1 MSGIPEYV
9 LRIIML
15 YLPAMVANAIPL
27 ICRRYVFRNP
37 HPIDFKKN
45 FYDGR
50 RLFGDNKS
58 IEGFIVGVIAGALIG
73 LAYGSYTRS
82 QLSEWVSYGFL
93 SGVGAM
99 CGDLFNSFVKRR
111 IGMKPGQPFIPFDQI
126 SFIIGASILIKVAR
140 VDLAINQELS
150 FVDFLAGLL
159 LAGVLHPLTNYIAYL
174 AGIKETPL

>member
-9 LRIIML
+9 LRIVIL

-58 IEGFIVGVIAGALIG
+58 IEGFIAGIIAGTLIG
-73 LAYGSYTRS
+73 LVYGSYVRS
-82 QLSEWVSYGFL
+82 QLSEWVFYGFS

-99 CGDLFNSFVKRR
+99 CGDLINSFIKRR
-111 IGMKPGQPFIPFDQI
+111 IGMKPGQPFIPLDQI
-126 SFIIGASILIKVAR
+126 SFVIGASVLIKVTRA
-140 VDLAINQELS
+140 DLAINQELS
-150 FVDFLAGLL
+150 LVDFLVGLL
-159 LAGVLHPLTNYIAYL
+159 LAGTLHPLTNYIAYL
-174 AGIKETPL
+174 VGIKETPL